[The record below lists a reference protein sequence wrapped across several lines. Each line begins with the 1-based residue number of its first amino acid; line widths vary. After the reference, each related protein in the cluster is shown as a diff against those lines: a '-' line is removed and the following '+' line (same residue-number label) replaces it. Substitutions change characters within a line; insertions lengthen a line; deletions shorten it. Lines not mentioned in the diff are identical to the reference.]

1 MRTIEIRTT
10 QNATISY
17 ELAGLSLRV
26 FAFFLDALILGS
38 IAWLLYAISLFL
50 PGMYTGKLMQFILI
64 SPFVAFY
71 TLVSEILL
79 DGQTIGKKAL
89 KIRVVKLN
97 GKRVQPFDF
106 VLRWAFRMVDIW
118 MSLGALTAI
127 LISSTDN
134 GQRLGGIV
142 SNTTVIR
149 LVPEMRVSLEDL
161 LKINRLG
168 DYEPSYL
175 GIKNFKEQDMLLI
188 KHTLDR
194 FKKFNNE
201 AHREAVKDLAT
212 IVAQRLEMET
222 IPEDSVAFLRATVK
236 DYIVLTR

>member
-26 FAFFLDALILGS
+26 FAFFLDALILGTVAS
-38 IAWLLYAISLFL
+38 ILYVISMSL
-50 PGMYTGKLMQFILI
+50 PGVYTGQLMRFIVI
-64 SPFVAFY
+64 SPLVAFY
-71 TLVSEILL
+71 TLVSEIVF

-97 GKRVQPFDF
+97 GKRIQPFDF
-106 VLRWAFRMVDIW
+106 VLRWAFRMVDVW

-134 GQRLGGIV
+134 GQRLGGVV

-149 LVPEMRVSLEDL
+149 LMPEMRVSLEDL

-168 DYEPSYL
+168 DYEPTYL

-194 FKKFNNE
+194 FKKFNND
-201 AHREAVKDLAT
+201 AHREAVQDMVN
-212 IVAQRLEMET
+212 IVAQRLDLET
-222 IPEDSVAFLRATVK
+222 IPEDGVAFLKATVK

>member
-17 ELAGLSLRV
+17 ELAPLSLRM
-26 FAFFLDALILGS
+26 FAFFLDFVILGTVAF
-38 IAWLLYAISLFL
+38 ILYVISEML
-50 PGMYTGKLMQFILI
+50 PGVYSAQLMQFIVI

-71 TLVSEILL
+71 TLVSEVIL

-89 KIRVVKLN
+89 QIRVVKLN
-97 GKRVQPFDF
+97 GKRVEPFDF

-118 MSLGALTAI
+118 MSLGSLTAI

-134 GQRLGGIV
+134 GQRLGGII

-149 LVPEMRVSLEDL
+149 LKPDMQVSLEDL

-168 DYEPSYL
+168 DYEPTYL
-175 GIKNFKEQDMLLI
+175 GVKSFKEADMLLI

-194 FKKFNNE
+194 YKKFKNTAHQEALNE
-201 AHREAVKDLAT
+201 LAN
-212 IVAQRLEMET
+212 VVGERLGLES
-222 IPEDSVAFLRATVK
+222 IPEDKVAFLRAAVK